1 VPIEPIGRFTRPLL
15 EESRRR
21 DFGPLASDFGISGDV
36 AFGSALRTGA
46 RHEGVLAA
54 VGAGVGTLQ
63 LMEGLTLCR
72 TIAHMNPPAAVPH
85 LTKADT

>member
-1 VPIEPIGRFTRPLL
+1 VSIEPIGRFTRPLL

-46 RHEGVLAA
+46 RYEGVLAT
-54 VGAGVGTLQ
+54 VGARVGFVAAKRALA
-63 LMEGLTLCR
+63 G
-72 TIAHMNPPAAVPH
+72 AHCTVQMGRLWSV
-85 LTKADT
+85 TGSMRFI